1 MTSRKLNFAIFGNTF
16 QARKSA
22 AIRDVLVS
30 LESHGAGI
38 SVDREYHDF
47 LLREN
52 LIEPGRAAVF
62 DGDGFTADFVI
73 SMGGDG
79 TFLKAVGRVGA
90 KAIPVIGVNMG
101 RLGFLADVGQGE
113 FDNVIEALYDGS
125 YTVENRV
132 VIMVDTDGE
141 PLAGSNCALND
152 VAILKRDNASMIS
165 IHTSINGEYVTTFQ
179 ADGLVVSTPTGST
192 AYSLSN
198 GGPIIVP
205 GTHVLVLTAVAPHS
219 LNIRPIVI
227 SDESEITLAV
237 ESRSHNFLVAVD
249 GRSEKCCDVTRLTLR
264 KAPYDVKIVKRCG
277 TRYFDTLRHK
287 MMWGKDARI

>member
-1 MTSRKLNFAIFGNTF
+1 MTSRKLDFAIFGNTF
-16 QARKSA
+16 QTKKSA
-22 AIRDVLVS
+22 AIRDVLAS
-30 LESHGAGI
+30 LTAHGAGVVI
-38 SVDREYHDF
+38 DRDYHDF
-47 LLREN
+47 LVGEG
-52 LIEPGRAAVF
+52 LIGKGQATVF
-62 DGDGFTADFVI
+62 DGDAFEADFVI

-79 TFLKAVGRVGA
+79 TFLKAAARVGT
-90 KAIPVIGVNMG
+90 KDIPVIGVNMG
-101 RLGFLADVGQGE
+101 RLGFLADVGPNE
-113 FDNVIEALYDGS
+113 FDETIDALYRGC
-125 YTVENRV
+125 YTIENRV
-132 VIMVDTDGE
+132 VIKVETDGE
-141 PLAGSNCALND
+141 PLAGCDCALND

-165 IHTSINGEYVTTFQ
+165 IHTSVNGEYVTTFQ

-205 GTHVLVLTAVAPHS
+205 GTHVLALTAVAPHS

-264 KAPYDVKIVKRCG
+264 KAPYSAKIVKRSG

-287 MMWGKDARI
+287 MMWGKDARL

>member
-113 FDNVIEALYDGS
+113 FNNVIEALYDGS

-205 GTHVLVLTAVAPHS
+205 GTHVLAMTAVAPHS